1 MTRGG
6 DLASTIESVYAAGFD
21 PSLWT
26 PALAAMTQLVQGV
39 GATLEVIEKP
49 TLAHREFHQC
59 GFPPAEVLRYLDHY
73 VTHNPRLPF
82 ALRRKSGEIAFDH
95 LILNAHAMD
104 RSAFYAEFL
113 PRLGLRYCVL
123 GILDNTPHEIAVVS
137 VQRSPG
143 QGHIDR
149 AGIGKMELLV
159 PHVRQA
165 LDMATRLGTA
175 LETSHSLE
183 STLDWLADGVVLVRT
198 DGAVGHVNA
207 AFAKIARD
215 GDGIRIRKGVI
226 EFSIAQAHARL
237 VEAIGSVA
245 RLRGGDVRQR
255 GVDFYVPRPP
265 SGAAPYLV
273 SVRPLVDKAAA
284 KGAVAVVFV
293 RDPVSA
299 NAAPLRA
306 LREMFGMT
314 KAEAHLAQA
323 IQAGTPV
330 SRYAQ
335 THGTSINTVYTHL
348 RRIKEKTGCSRM
360 VQLVRKLNELQFPLR
375 DG

>member
-1 MTRGG
+1 VTRGK
-6 DLASTIESVYAAGFD
+6 DLASTIEAVYAAGLD
-21 PSLWT
+21 PTLWT

-59 GFPPAEVLRYLDHY
+59 GFPPAEVLPYLDHY
-73 VTHNPRLPF
+73 SALSPRLPF
-82 ALRRKSGEIAFDH
+82 TLRQRSGEIGFDH
-95 LILNAHAMD
+95 LILDERAMD

-113 PRLGLRYCVL
+113 PSLGLRYCVL
-123 GILDNTPHEIAVVS
+123 GILANTPQEIAVLS

-149 AGIGKMELLV
+149 AGIGSMELLV

-165 LDMATRLGTA
+165 LDMATRLGAAAQTRR
-175 LETSHSLE
+175 SLE
-183 STLDWLADGVVLVRT
+183 SALDWLADGVALV
-198 DGAVGHVNA
+198 GASGAIGHANA

-215 GDGIRIRKGVI
+215 RDGIHIRKGAI
-226 EFSIAQAHARL
+226 EFSVVEAQARL
-237 VEAIGSVA
+237 DEAIGRVA
-245 RLRGGDVRQR
+245 RLRGGDVRQG
-255 GVDFYVPRPP
+255 GVDFHVPRP

-273 SVRPLVDKAAA
+273 SVRPLLDKAAA

-306 LREMFGMT
+306 LREIFGMT

-335 THGTSINTVYTHL
+335 MHGTSINTVYTHL
-348 RRIKEKTGCSRM
+348 RRIKEKTGCGHM

-375 DG
+375 DS

>member
-1 MTRGG
+1 MTRGK
-6 DLASTIESVYAAGFD
+6 DLASTIGAVYAAGLD
-21 PSLWT
+21 PALWA
-26 PALAAMTQLVQGV
+26 PALASMTELVRGV

-49 TLAHREFHQC
+49 ALGHRQFRQF
-59 GFPPAEVLRYLDHY
+59 GFPPAELLPYLDHY
-73 VTHNPRLPF
+73 GALNPRLPF
-82 ALRRKSGEIAFDH
+82 ALRRKSGEIAYDH
-95 LILNAHAMD
+95 LILDAHAMD

-113 PRLGLRYCVL
+113 PRVGCRYCVL
-123 GILDNTPHEIAVVS
+123 GILDNTPQEIAVLTI
-137 VQRSPG
+137 QRSPG

-165 LDMATRLGTA
+165 LDMATRLGAAAEASRA
-175 LETSHSLE
+175 LESA
-183 STLDWLADGVVLVRT
+183 LDWLADGVALLRA
-198 DGAVGHVNA
+198 DGAVGHANA
-207 AFAKIARD
+207 AFAKIVRD
-215 GDGIRIRKGVI
+215 GDGIRMRKGAI
-226 EFSIAQAHARL
+226 EISIAEAHMRL
-237 VEAIGSVA
+237 GEAIGSA
-245 RLRGGDVRQR
+245 AWLRGGEVRQA
-255 GVDFYVPRPP
+255 GVDFHVARP

-273 SVRPLVDKAAA
+273 SVRPLMDKAAA
-284 KGAVAVVFV
+284 KGAVAVVFI
-293 RDPVSA
+293 RDPVNA

-335 THGTSINTVYTHL
+335 VHGTSINTVYTHL
-348 RRIKEKTGCSRM
+348 RRIKEKTGCGRM

>member
-1 MTRGG
+1 MTRGR
-6 DLASTIESVYAAGFD
+6 DLASTIEAVYAAGLD
-21 PSLWT
+21 ATLWA
-26 PALAAMTQLVQGV
+26 PALAAITQLVRGV

-49 TLAHREFHQC
+49 DLAHREFHQF
-59 GFPPAEVLRYLDHY
+59 GFPPAELLPYLDHY
-73 VTHNPRLPF
+73 ATLNPRLPF
-82 ALRRKSGEIAFDH
+82 TLRQRSGEIAFDH
-95 LILNAHAMD
+95 LILDERAMD

-113 PRLGLRYCVL
+113 PSLGLRYCVL
-123 GILDNTPHEIAVVS
+123 GILGNTPQEIAVLTI
-137 VQRSPG
+137 QRSPG

-149 AGIGKMELLV
+149 AGIGQMELLL

-165 LDMATRLGTA
+165 LDMATRLGAAAETNRA
-175 LETSHSLE
+175 LESA
-183 STLDWLADGVVLVRT
+183 LDWLADGVALVRG
-198 DGAVGHVNA
+198 DGAIGHA
-207 AFAKIARD
+207 
-215 GDGIRIRKGVI
+215 I
-226 EFSIAQAHARL
+226 EFSIAEAHARL
-237 VEAIGSVA
+237 GEAIGGVA
-245 RLRGGDVRQR
+245 RLRGGDVREA
-255 GVDFYVPRPP
+255 GVDFHVPRP

-273 SVRPLVDKAAA
+273 SVRPLLDKAAT
-284 KGAVAVVFV
+284 KGAVAVVFI

-299 NAAPLRA
+299 SAASLSA

-335 THGTSINTVYTHL
+335 MHGTSINTVYTHL
-348 RRIKEKTGCSRM
+348 RRIKEKTGCGRM

>member
-1 MTRGG
+1 MTRGR
-6 DLASTIESVYAAGFD
+6 DLASTIEAVYAAGLD
-21 PSLWT
+21 TTLWA
-26 PALAAMTQLVQGV
+26 PALAAMTELVGGA
-39 GATLEVIEKP
+39 GATLEVIGKP
-49 TLAHREFHQC
+49 ALAHREFHQF
-59 GFPPAEVLRYLDHY
+59 GFPPAEVLPYFDHY
-73 VTHNPRLPF
+73 CALNPRLPF
-82 ALRRKSGEIAFDH
+82 TLRQRSGEIAFDR
-95 LILNAHAMD
+95 LILDEHAMD

-113 PRLGLRYCVL
+113 PSIGIRYCVL
-123 GILDNTPHEIAVVS
+123 GILDNTPQEISVLT

-143 QGHIDR
+143 QGHIDQ
-149 AGIGKMELLV
+149 AGISTMERLV

-165 LDMATRLGTA
+165 LDMATRLGAAAEAGRA
-175 LETSHSLE
+175 LESA
-183 STLDWLADGVVLVRT
+183 LDWLADGVALVRA
-198 DGAVGHVNA
+198 DGAIGHTNS

-215 GDGIRIRKGVI
+215 GDGIRIRKGRL
-226 EFSIAQAHARL
+226 EFSIAQAHMRL
-237 VEAIGSVA
+237 DEAIGSVA
-245 RLRGGDVRQR
+245 RLRSGDVREG
-255 GVDFYVPRPP
+255 GVDFHVARP

-273 SVRPLVDKAAA
+273 SVRPLMDKAAL
-284 KGAVAVVFV
+284 KGAVAVVFI

-299 NAAPLRA
+299 NAASLRA

-335 THGTSINTVYTHL
+335 VHGTSINTVYTHL